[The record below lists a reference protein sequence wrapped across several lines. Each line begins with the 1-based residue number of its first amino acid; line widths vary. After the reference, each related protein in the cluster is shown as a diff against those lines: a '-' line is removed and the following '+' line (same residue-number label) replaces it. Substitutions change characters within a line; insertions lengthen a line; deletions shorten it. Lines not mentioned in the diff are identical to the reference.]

1 MVVRMTNYSFIVNE
15 NLNNKRI
22 DQVVANQFPTISRTK
37 VNKIIKNNL
46 LKLNGNIFNDP
57 SAKVKLG
64 DQIEFENLQEERVD
78 LVPKKMNLKIIFED
92 EDIIIIDK
100 PIGMVVHPG
109 AGNFENT
116 MVNGLLYHCKNKLS
130 GISGEDRPGIIH
142 RIDKDTSG
150 LLVVAKNDQSHTFI
164 AKQFEEH
171 TIKRS
176 YLVFVYG
183 ILRPLHGRIETLI
196 GRNKTNRQKMSA
208 DVVKGKDA
216 ITNYETLEVFKGS
229 KILDISLVKCVLETG
244 RTHQIRVHMSHKG
257 NPILGDQTYGKK
269 IKKLRGVDQ
278 EFEDILKS
286 LKRQALH
293 AHTLGFVHPR
303 TNQDV
308 FYASELPEDLNKL
321 KNRLETLKN

>member
-1 MVVRMTNYSFIVNE
+1 MTSYSFIVDE
-15 NLNNKRI
+15 DFNNKRI
-22 DQVVANQFPTISRTK
+22 DQVVANQYPKISRTK
-37 VNKIIKNNL
+37 VNKIIKKNL
-46 LKLNGNIFNDP
+46 LKLNGSIFNDP
-57 SAKVKLG
+57 SAKVRLG
-64 DQIEFENLQEERVD
+64 DQIEFENLQEDRID
-78 LVPKKMNLKIIFED
+78 LVPKKMDLKIIFED

-130 GISGEDRPGIIH
+130 WINGEDRPGIVH

-150 LLVVAKNDQSHTFI
+150 LLVVAKHDQAHAFI

-183 ILRPLHGRIETLI
+183 ILRPIHGRIETLI

-208 DVVKGKDA
+208 DVARGKEA

-229 KILDISLVKCVLETG
+229 KILDISLVKCTLETG

-269 IKKLRGVDQ
+269 IKKLRGIDLD
-278 EFEDILKS
+278 FEDILKS

-293 AHTLGFVHPR
+293 AHTLGFVHPK

-308 FYASELPEDLNKL
+308 FYASDLPEDLNRL

>member
-1 MVVRMTNYSFIVNE
+1 MTNYSFIVNE
-15 NLNNKRI
+15 DFNNKRI
-22 DQVVANQFPTISRTK
+22 DQVVANQYPKISRTK

-57 SAKVKLG
+57 SVKVKLG
-64 DQIEFENLQEERVD
+64 DQIEFENLQEDKID
-78 LVPKKMNLKIIFED
+78 LVPKKMDLKIIFED

-130 GISGEDRPGIIH
+130 GISGEDRPGIVH

-150 LLVVAKNDQSHTFI
+150 LLVIAKNDQAHAFI

-183 ILRPLHGRIETLI
+183 ILRPLHGRIKTLI

-208 DVVKGKDA
+208 DVARGKEA

-229 KILDISLVKCVLETG
+229 KILDISLVKCMLETG

-269 IKKLRGVDQ
+269 IKKLRGIDQ

-293 AHTLGFVHPR
+293 AHTLGFVHPK

>member
-1 MVVRMTNYSFIVNE
+1 MTNYSFIVNE
-15 NLNNKRI
+15 DFNNKRI
-22 DQVVANQFPTISRTK
+22 DQVVANQYPKISRTK

-57 SAKVKLG
+57 SVKVKLG
-64 DQIEFENLQEERVD
+64 DQIEFENLQEDRID
-78 LVPKKMNLKIIFED
+78 LVPKKMDLKIIFED

-130 GISGEDRPGIIH
+130 GISGEDRPGIVH

-150 LLVVAKNDQSHTFI
+150 LLVVAKNDQAHAFI

-208 DVVKGKDA
+208 DVARGKEA

-229 KILDISLVKCVLETG
+229 KILDISLVKCMLETG

-269 IKKLRGVDQ
+269 IKKLRGIDQ
-278 EFEDILKS
+278 GFEDTLKS

-293 AHTLGFVHPR
+293 AHTLGFVHPK

-308 FYASELPEDLNKL
+308 FYVSELPEDLNKL

>member
-1 MVVRMTNYSFIVNE
+1 MTSYSFIVNE
-15 NLNNKRI
+15 DFNNKRI
-22 DQVVANQFPTISRTK
+22 DQVVANQYPKISRTK

-57 SAKVKLG
+57 SVKVKLG
-64 DQIEFENLQEERVD
+64 DQIEFENLQEDKID
-78 LVPKKMNLKIIFED
+78 LVPKKMDLKIIFED

-130 GISGEDRPGIIH
+130 GINGEDRPGIVH

-150 LLVVAKNDQSHTFI
+150 LLVVAKNDQAHAFI

-208 DVVKGKDA
+208 DVARGKEA

-229 KILDISLVKCVLETG
+229 KILDISLVKCMLETG

-269 IKKLRGVDQ
+269 IKKLRGIDQ

-293 AHTLGFVHPR
+293 AHTLGFVHPK

-308 FYASELPEDLNKL
+308 YYASELPEDLNKL

>member
-1 MVVRMTNYSFIVNE
+1 MTNYSFIVNE
-15 NLNNKRI
+15 DFNNKRI
-22 DQVVANQFPTISRTK
+22 DQVVANQYPKISRTK

-46 LKLNGNIFNDP
+46 LKLNGNTFNDP

-64 DQIEFENLQEERVD
+64 DQIEFENLQEESVD
-78 LVPKKMNLKIIFED
+78 LVPKKMDLKIIFED

-130 GISGEDRPGIIH
+130 GISGEDRPGIVH

-150 LLVVAKNDQSHTFI
+150 LLVVAKNDQAHAFI

-176 YLVFVYG
+176 YLVFVHG

-208 DVVKGKDA
+208 DVAKGKEA

-293 AHTLGFVHPR
+293 AHTLGFVHPK

>member
-1 MVVRMTNYSFIVNE
+1 M
-15 NLNNKRI
+15 
-22 DQVVANQFPTISRTK
+22 D
-37 VNKIIKNNL
+37 
-46 LKLNGNIFNDP
+46 
-57 SAKVKLG
+57 
-64 DQIEFENLQEERVD
+64 
-78 LVPKKMNLKIIFED
+78 LKIIFED

-130 GISGEDRPGIIH
+130 GISGEDRPGIVH

-150 LLVVAKNDQSHTFI
+150 LLVVAKNDQAHAFI

-176 YLVFVYG
+176 YLVFVHG

-208 DVVKGKDA
+208 DVAKGKEA

-293 AHTLGFVHPR
+293 AHTLGFVHPK

>member
-1 MVVRMTNYSFIVNE
+1 MTNYSFIVNE
-15 NLNNKRI
+15 DCNKKRI
-22 DQVVANQFPTISRTK
+22 DQVVANQYPKISRTK

-46 LKLNGNIFNDP
+46 LKLNGNTFNDP

-64 DQIEFENLQEERVD
+64 DQIEFVSLQEENVD
-78 LVPKKMNLKIIFED
+78 LVPKKMDLKIIFED

-130 GISGEDRPGIIH
+130 GISGEDRPGIVH

-150 LLVVAKNDQSHTFI
+150 LLVVAKNDQAHSFI

-176 YLVFVYG
+176 YLVFVHG

-208 DVVKGKDA
+208 DVAKGKEA

-278 EFEDILKS
+278 EFEGILKS

>member
-1 MVVRMTNYSFIVNE
+1 MTSYSFIVDE
-15 NLNNKRI
+15 DFNNKRI
-22 DQVVANQFPTISRTK
+22 DQVVANQYPKISRTK
-37 VNKIIKNNL
+37 VNKIIKKNL
-46 LKLNGNIFNDP
+46 LKLNGSIFNDP
-57 SAKVKLG
+57 SAKVRLG
-64 DQIEFENLQEERVD
+64 DQIEFENLQEDRID
-78 LVPKKMNLKIIFED
+78 LVPKKMDLKIIFED

-130 GISGEDRPGIIH
+130 WINGEDRPGIVH

-150 LLVVAKNDQSHTFI
+150 LLVVAKHDQAHAFI

-208 DVVKGKDA
+208 DVARGKTA

-229 KILDISLVKCVLETG
+229 KILDISLVKCTLETG

-257 NPILGDQTYGKK
+257 NPI
-269 IKKLRGVDQ
+269 
-278 EFEDILKS
+278 
-286 LKRQALH
+286 
-293 AHTLGFVHPR
+293 
-303 TNQDV
+303 
-308 FYASELPEDLNKL
+308 
-321 KNRLETLKN
+321 

>member
-1 MVVRMTNYSFIVNE
+1 MTNYSFIVNE
-15 NLNNKRI
+15 DCNNKRI
-22 DQVVANQFPTISRTK
+22 DQVVANQYPKISRTK

-46 LKLNGNIFNDP
+46 LKLNGNTFNDP

-64 DQIEFENLQEERVD
+64 DQIEFVSLQEENVD
-78 LVPKKMNLKIIFED
+78 LVPKKMDLKIIFED

-130 GISGEDRPGIIH
+130 GISGEDRPGIVH

-150 LLVVAKNDQSHTFI
+150 LLVVAKNDQAHSFI

-176 YLVFVYG
+176 YLVFVHG

-208 DVVKGKDA
+208 DVAKGKEA

-293 AHTLGFVHPR
+293 AHTLGFVHPK

>member
-1 MVVRMTNYSFIVNE
+1 MTNYSFIVNE
-15 NLNNKRI
+15 DFNNKRI
-22 DQVVANQFPTISRTK
+22 DQVVANQYPKISRTK

-46 LKLNGNIFNDP
+46 LKLNGSTFNDP

-64 DQIEFENLQEERVD
+64 DQIEFVNLQEESVD
-78 LVPKKMNLKIIFED
+78 LVPKKMDLKIIFED

-130 GISGEDRPGIIH
+130 GISGEDRPGIVH

-150 LLVVAKNDQSHTFI
+150 LLVVAKNDQAHSFI

-176 YLVFVYG
+176 YLVFVHG

-208 DVVKGKDA
+208 DVAKGKEA

-293 AHTLGFVHPR
+293 AHTLGFVHPK

>member
-64 DQIEFENLQEERVD
+64 DQIEFENLQQEKVD
-78 LVPKKMNLKIIFED
+78 LIPKKMNLKIIFED

-130 GISGEDRPGIIH
+130 GISGEDRPGIVH

-150 LLVVAKNDQSHTFI
+150 LLVVAKNDQSHAFI

-208 DVVKGKDA
+208 DVVKGKEA

-293 AHTLGFVHPR
+293 AHTLGFVHPK

>member
-1 MVVRMTNYSFIVNE
+1 MTNYSFIVNE
-15 NLNNKRI
+15 DFNNKRI
-22 DQVVANQFPTISRTK
+22 DQVVANQYPKISRTK
-37 VNKIIKNNL
+37 VNKIIKKNL
-46 LKLNGNIFNDP
+46 LKLNGSIFNDP
-57 SAKVKLG
+57 SAKVRLG
-64 DQIEFENLQEERVD
+64 DQIEFENLQEDRID
-78 LVPKKMNLKIIFED
+78 LVPKKMDLKIIFED

-130 GISGEDRPGIIH
+130 WINGEDRPGIVH

-150 LLVVAKNDQSHTFI
+150 LLVVAKHDQAHAFI

-208 DVVKGKDA
+208 DVARGKTA

-229 KILDISLVKCVLETG
+229 KILDISLVKCTLETG

-269 IKKLRGVDQ
+269 IKKLRGIDLD
-278 EFEDILKS
+278 FEDILKS

-293 AHTLGFVHPR
+293 AHTLGFVHPK

-308 FYASELPEDLNKL
+308 FYASDLPEDLNRL

>member
-1 MVVRMTNYSFIVNE
+1 MTNYSFIVNE
-15 NLNNKRI
+15 NFNNKRI
-22 DQVVANQFPTISRTK
+22 DQVVANHYPKISRTK

-46 LKLNGNIFNDP
+46 LKLNGSTFNDP

-64 DQIEFENLQEERVD
+64 DQIEFENLQEDRIN

-116 MVNGLLYHCKNKLS
+116 LVNGLLYHCKNKLS
-130 GISGEDRPGIIH
+130 GISGEDRPGIVH

-150 LLVVAKNDQSHTFI
+150 LLVVAKNNKAHAFI

-208 DVVKGKDA
+208 DVTKGKEA

-257 NPILGDQTYGKK
+257 SPILGDQTYGKK

-293 AHTLGFVHPR
+293 AHTLGFVHPK

-321 KNRLETLKN
+321 KNRLETLKNSTL

>member
-1 MVVRMTNYSFIVNE
+1 MTNYSFIVNE
-15 NLNNKRI
+15 DFNNKRI
-22 DQVVANQFPTISRTK
+22 DQVVANQYPKISRTK

-46 LKLNGNIFNDP
+46 LKLNGNTFNDP
-57 SAKVKLG
+57 SAKVRLG
-64 DQIEFENLQEERVD
+64 DQIEFENLQEESVD
-78 LVPKKMNLKIIFED
+78 LVPKKMDLKIIFED

-130 GISGEDRPGIIH
+130 GISGEDRPGIVH

-150 LLVVAKNDQSHTFI
+150 LLVVAKNDQAHAFI

-208 DVVKGKDA
+208 DVAKGKEA

-293 AHTLGFVHPR
+293 AHTLGFVHPK

>member
-1 MVVRMTNYSFIVNE
+1 MTNYSFVISE
-15 NLNNKRI
+15 DLNNKRI
-22 DQVVANQFPTISRTK
+22 DQVVANQYPKISRTK

-64 DQIEFENLQEERVD
+64 DQIEFENLQEDKID
-78 LVPKKMNLKIIFED
+78 LVPKKMDLKIIFED

-130 GISGEDRPGIIH
+130 GINGEDRPGIVH

-150 LLVVAKNDQSHTFI
+150 LLVIAKNDQAHAFI

-208 DVVKGKDA
+208 DVARGKEA

-229 KILDISLVKCVLETG
+229 KILDISLVKCMLETG

-269 IKKLRGVDQ
+269 IKKLRGIDH

-293 AHTLGFVHPR
+293 AHTLGFVHPK

-308 FYASELPEDLNKL
+308 YYASELPEDLNKL

>member
-1 MVVRMTNYSFIVNE
+1 MTNYSFIVNE
-15 NLNNKRI
+15 DFNNKRI
-22 DQVVANQFPTISRTK
+22 DQVVANQYPKISRTK
-37 VNKIIKNNL
+37 VNKIIKKNL
-46 LKLNGNIFNDP
+46 LKLNGNTFSDP

-64 DQIEFENLQEERVD
+64 DHIEFENLQEESVN
-78 LVPKKMNLKIIFED
+78 LVPKKMDLKIIFED

-130 GISGEDRPGIIH
+130 GISGEDRPGIVH

-150 LLVVAKNDQSHTFI
+150 LLVVAKNDQAHAFI

-208 DVVKGKDA
+208 NVAKGKEA
-216 ITNYETLEVFKGS
+216 ITNYETLEVFKGT

-293 AHTLGFVHPR
+293 AHTLGFVHPK

>member
-1 MVVRMTNYSFIVNE
+1 MTNYSFIVNE
-15 NLNNKRI
+15 DFNNKRI
-22 DQVVANQFPTISRTK
+22 DQVVAHQFPKVSRTK
-37 VNKIIKNNL
+37 VNKIIKSNL
-46 LKLNGNIFNDP
+46 LKLNGRILNDP

-64 DQIEFENLQEERVD
+64 DQIEFENLQEEIVN
-78 LVPKKMNLKIIFED
+78 LVPKKMDLKIVFED

-130 GISGEDRPGIIH
+130 GISGEDRPGIVH

-150 LLVVAKNDQSHTFI
+150 LLVVAKNDQAHAFI

-176 YLVFVYG
+176 YLVFVHG

-196 GRNKTNRQKMSA
+196 GRNKTNRQKMSV
-208 DVVKGKDA
+208 DVTKGKEA

-278 EFEDILKS
+278 KFEDILKS

-293 AHTLGFVHPR
+293 AHTLGFVHPK

>member
-1 MVVRMTNYSFIVNE
+1 MTSYSFIVDE
-15 NLNNKRI
+15 DFNNKRI
-22 DQVVANQFPTISRTK
+22 DQVVANQYPKISRTK
-37 VNKIIKNNL
+37 VNKIIKKNL
-46 LKLNGNIFNDP
+46 LKLNGSIFNDP
-57 SAKVKLG
+57 SAKVRLG
-64 DQIEFENLQEERVD
+64 DQIEFENLQEDRID
-78 LVPKKMNLKIIFED
+78 LVPKKMDLKIIFED

-130 GISGEDRPGIIH
+130 WINGEDRPGIVH

-150 LLVVAKNDQSHTFI
+150 LLVVAKHDQAHAFI

-208 DVVKGKDA
+208 DVARGKTA

-229 KILDISLVKCVLETG
+229 KILDISLVKCTLETG

-269 IKKLRGVDQ
+269 IKKLRGIDLD
-278 EFEDILKS
+278 FEDILKS

-293 AHTLGFVHPR
+293 AHTLGFVHPK

-308 FYASELPEDLNKL
+308 FYASDLPEDLNRL

>member
-1 MVVRMTNYSFIVNE
+1 MTNYSFIVNE
-15 NLNNKRI
+15 DFNNKRI
-22 DQVVANQFPTISRTK
+22 DQVVANQYPKISRTK

-57 SAKVKLG
+57 SVKVKLG
-64 DQIEFENLQEERVD
+64 DQIEFENLQEDRID
-78 LVPKKMNLKIIFED
+78 LVPKKMDLKIIFED

-100 PIGMVVHPG
+100 PIDMVVHPG

-130 GISGEDRPGIIH
+130 GINGEDRPGIVH

-150 LLVVAKNDQSHTFI
+150 LLVVAKNDQAHAFI

-208 DVVKGKDA
+208 DVARGKEA

-229 KILDISLVKCVLETG
+229 KILDISLVKCMLETG

-269 IKKLRGVDQ
+269 IKKLRGIDQ

-293 AHTLGFVHPR
+293 AHTLGFVHPK

-308 FYASELPEDLNKL
+308 FYTSELPEDLNKL

>member
-1 MVVRMTNYSFIVNE
+1 MTDYSFIVSE
-15 NLNNKRI
+15 DLNNKRI
-22 DQVVANQFPTISRTK
+22 DQVVANQYPKISRTK

-64 DQIEFENLQEERVD
+64 DQIEFENLQKSKID
-78 LVPKKMNLKIIFED
+78 LVPKKMDLKIIFED

-100 PIGMVVHPG
+100 PIGMVIHPG

-116 MVNGLLYHCKNKLS
+116 IVNGLLYHCKNKLS
-130 GISGEDRPGIIH
+130 TVSGEDRPGIIH

-150 LLVVAKNDQSHTFI
+150 LLVVAKNDQAHAFI

-208 DVVKGKDA
+208 DVARGKEA
-216 ITNYETLEVFKGS
+216 ITNYETIVVFKGS

-269 IKKLRGVDQ
+269 IKKLRGIDQ
-278 EFEDILKS
+278 EFENILKS

-293 AHTLGFVHPR
+293 AHTLGFVHPK

-321 KNRLETLKN
+321 KNMLETLKN

>member
-1 MVVRMTNYSFIVNE
+1 MTNYSFIVNE
-15 NLNNKRI
+15 DFNNKRI
-22 DQVVANQFPTISRTK
+22 DQVVANQYPKISRTK
-37 VNKIIKNNL
+37 VNKIIKNKL
-46 LKLNGNIFNDP
+46 LKLNGKTFNDP

-64 DQIEFENLQEERVD
+64 DQIEFINLQEESVD
-78 LVPKKMNLKIIFED
+78 LVPKKMDLKIIFED

-109 AGNFENT
+109 AGNYENT

-130 GISGEDRPGIIH
+130 GISGEDRPGIVH

-150 LLVVAKNDQSHTFI
+150 LLVVAKNDQAHAFI

-208 DVVKGKDA
+208 DVAKGKEA

-269 IKKLRGVDQ
+269 IKKFRGVDQ
-278 EFEDILKS
+278 EFEDIVKS

-293 AHTLGFVHPR
+293 AHTLGFVHPK

>member
-1 MVVRMTNYSFIVNE
+1 MTSYSFIVDE
-15 NLNNKRI
+15 DFNNKRI
-22 DQVVANQFPTISRTK
+22 DQVVANQYPKISRTK
-37 VNKIIKNNL
+37 VNKIIKKNL
-46 LKLNGNIFNDP
+46 LKLNGSIFNDP
-57 SAKVKLG
+57 SAKVRLG
-64 DQIEFENLQEERVD
+64 DQIEFENLQEDRID
-78 LVPKKMNLKIIFED
+78 LVPKKMDLKIIFED

-150 LLVVAKNDQSHTFI
+150 LLVVAKHDQAHAFI

-208 DVVKGKDA
+208 DVARGKTA

-229 KILDISLVKCVLETG
+229 KILDISLVKCTLETG

-269 IKKLRGVDQ
+269 IKKLRGIDQ

-293 AHTLGFVHPR
+293 AHTLGFVHPK

>member
-1 MVVRMTNYSFIVNE
+1 MTNYSFIVNE
-15 NLNNKRI
+15 DFNNKRI
-22 DQVVANQFPTISRTK
+22 DQVVANQYPKISRTK

-46 LKLNGNIFNDP
+46 LKLNGSTFNDP

-64 DQIEFENLQEERVD
+64 DQIEFVSLQEENVD
-78 LVPKKMNLKIIFED
+78 LVPKKMDLKIIFED

-100 PIGMVVHPG
+100 PVGMVVHPG

-130 GISGEDRPGIIH
+130 GISGEDRPGIVH

-150 LLVVAKNDQSHTFI
+150 LLVVAKNDQAHTFI

>member
-1 MVVRMTNYSFIVNE
+1 MTNYSFIVNE
-15 NLNNKRI
+15 DFNNKRI
-22 DQVVANQFPTISRTK
+22 DQVVANQYPKISRTK

-46 LKLNGNIFNDP
+46 LKLNGKIFNDP
-57 SAKVKLG
+57 SAKIKLG
-64 DQIEFENLQEERVD
+64 DQIEFISLQEESID
-78 LVPKKMNLKIIFED
+78 LVPKKMDLKIIFED

-100 PIGMVVHPG
+100 PVGMVVHPG

-130 GISGEDRPGIIH
+130 GINGEDRPGIVH

-150 LLVVAKNDQSHTFI
+150 LLVVAKNDQAHSFI

-176 YLVFVYG
+176 YLVFVHG

-208 DVVKGKDA
+208 DVAKGKEA

-278 EFEDILKS
+278 KFEDILKS

-293 AHTLGFVHPR
+293 AHTLGFVHPK

>member
-1 MVVRMTNYSFIVNE
+1 MTDYSFIVSE
-15 NLNNKRI
+15 DLNNKRI
-22 DQVVANQFPTISRTK
+22 DQVVANQYPKISRTK

-64 DQIEFENLQEERVD
+64 DQIEFENLQKSKID
-78 LVPKKMNLKIIFED
+78 LVPKKMDLKIIFED

-100 PIGMVVHPG
+100 PIGMVIHPG

-116 MVNGLLYHCKNKLS
+116 VVNGLLYHCKNKLS
-130 GISGEDRPGIIH
+130 TVSGEDRPGIIH

-150 LLVVAKNDQSHTFI
+150 LLVVAKNDQAHAFI

-208 DVVKGKDA
+208 DVARGKEA
-216 ITNYETLEVFKGS
+216 ITNYETIEVFKGS

-269 IKKLRGVDQ
+269 IKKLRGIDQ
-278 EFEDILKS
+278 EFENILKS

-293 AHTLGFVHPR
+293 AHTLGFVHPK

-321 KNRLETLKN
+321 KNMLETLKN

>member
-1 MVVRMTNYSFIVNE
+1 MTSYSFIVDE
-15 NLNNKRI
+15 DFNNKRI
-22 DQVVANQFPTISRTK
+22 DQVVANQYPKISRTK
-37 VNKIIKNNL
+37 VNKIIKKNL
-46 LKLNGNIFNDP
+46 LKLNGSIFNDP
-57 SAKVKLG
+57 SAKVRLG
-64 DQIEFENLQEERVD
+64 DQIEFENLQEDRID
-78 LVPKKMNLKIIFED
+78 LVPKKMDLKIIFED

-130 GISGEDRPGIIH
+130 WINGEDRPGIVH

-150 LLVVAKNDQSHTFI
+150 LLVVAKHDQAHAFI

-208 DVVKGKDA
+208 DVARGKEA

-229 KILDISLVKCVLETG
+229 KILDISLVKCMLETG

-269 IKKLRGVDQ
+269 IKKLRGIDQ

-293 AHTLGFVHPR
+293 AHTLGFVHPK

>member
-1 MVVRMTNYSFIVNE
+1 MTSYSFIVDE
-15 NLNNKRI
+15 DFNNKRI
-22 DQVVANQFPTISRTK
+22 DQVVANQYPKISRTK
-37 VNKIIKNNL
+37 VNKIIKKNL
-46 LKLNGNIFNDP
+46 LKLNGSIFNDP
-57 SAKVKLG
+57 SAKVRLG
-64 DQIEFENLQEERVD
+64 DQIEFENLQEDRID
-78 LVPKKMNLKIIFED
+78 LVPKKMDLKIIFED

-130 GISGEDRPGIIH
+130 WINGEDRPGIVH

-150 LLVVAKNDQSHTFI
+150 LLVVAKHDQAHAFI

-208 DVVKGKDA
+208 DVARGKEA

-229 KILDISLVKCVLETG
+229 KILDISLVKCTLETG

-269 IKKLRGVDQ
+269 IKKLRGIDLD
-278 EFEDILKS
+278 FEDILKS

-293 AHTLGFVHPR
+293 AHTLGFVHPK

-308 FYASELPEDLNKL
+308 FYASDLPEDLNRL

>member
-1 MVVRMTNYSFIVNE
+1 MTNYSFIVNE
-15 NLNNKRI
+15 DFNNKRI
-22 DQVVANQFPTISRTK
+22 DQVVANQYPKISWTK
-37 VNKIIKNNL
+37 VNKIIKNKL
-46 LKLNGNIFNDP
+46 LKLNGKTFNDP
-57 SAKVKLG
+57 SAKVRLG
-64 DQIEFENLQEERVD
+64 DQIEFENLKEEIVD
-78 LVPKKMNLKIIFED
+78 LVPKKMDLKIIFED

-130 GISGEDRPGIIH
+130 GISGEDRPGIVH

-150 LLVVAKNDQSHTFI
+150 LLVVAKNDQAHAFI

-208 DVVKGKDA
+208 DVAKGKEA

-293 AHTLGFVHPR
+293 AHTLGFVHPK